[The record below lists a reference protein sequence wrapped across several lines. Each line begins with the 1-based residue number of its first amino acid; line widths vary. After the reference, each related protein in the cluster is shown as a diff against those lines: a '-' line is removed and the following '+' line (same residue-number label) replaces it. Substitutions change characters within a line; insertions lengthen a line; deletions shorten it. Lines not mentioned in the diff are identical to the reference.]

1 MYFYRWLDLNRFG
14 NVIQDP
20 DSDNDIELQCVP
32 ACIDYTDSEHGDCPF
47 LAPADFNEN
56 EELDAD
62 GIRQPVAYSNLLKG
76 EQDSSPVYYDKIYLA
91 YWNGNTSDQEAG
103 LTPSDLCPA
112 VDKRF
117 SLDNRYAPY
126 LSGIKINPR
135 EKLKISFIS
144 SSMPSVRSVF
154 HIKGRRYLCEKIT
167 ATFTEN
173 GMSQLL
179 KGEFYPI
186 IDD

>member
-1 MYFYRWLDLNRFG
+1 M
-14 NVIQDP
+14 
-20 DSDNDIELQCVP
+20 P